1 MTENKIL
8 VRIIDHENGEIP
20 CWDKITLNQEKKQK
34 NSSESQTAHMANFLV
49 KIKPESPLRS
59 LNADTNHHFLYPL
72 NGRPS
77 VVTMLELLYNGVA
90 RYDDLS
96 TLK

>member
-1 MTENKIL
+1 MRT
-8 VRIIDHENGEIP
+8 EIP
-20 CWDKITLNQEKKQK
+20 CWDKINLNQKKKQK
-34 NSSESQTAHMANFLV
+34 NSNGSQTARMANFLV
-49 KIKPESPLRS
+49 KVKPELPLRS

-77 VVTMLELLYNGVA
+77 VVTMLEFLYNGVA

-96 TLK
+96 ILK